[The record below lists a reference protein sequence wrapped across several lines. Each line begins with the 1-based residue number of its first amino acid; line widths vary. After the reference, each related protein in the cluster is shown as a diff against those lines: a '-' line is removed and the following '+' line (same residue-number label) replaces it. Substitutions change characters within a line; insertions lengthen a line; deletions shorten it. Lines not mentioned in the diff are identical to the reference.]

1 MLRKTVSSLAA
12 LAVVIGLAAVMGISG
27 CRKEE
32 SHAAPPERPATVGT
46 VPTSVAAL
54 EERTFPIVVEVPGT
68 VQAVQRADIA
78 PKIMGRIAAVYARE
92 GDHVRKGQPLIR
104 LEANDLA
111 AGVNQAEAAVQN
123 AQAAREQAKAGL
135 EMQRTQ
141 SSVQVQQA
149 QAAVEQAKA
158 QLAKAKQGPR
168 PEQVSQADQAVQ
180 RARAAVEQAE
190 ANLSMAKEGARGQQK
205 RQAELAVTM
214 AENQVAQA
222 EAGLASAQAALKTV
236 QADYDRVKNLF
247 DQEIVPRQKL
257 DYATLQLEQAKQGV
271 RQAQAAVNQANGGV
285 AIAKEQSSMVTEGAR
300 TQEVTMAEKAVEQAR
315 AMYEQAKSEAAMA
328 HQGGRWEDIKTAE
341 EAVNQ
346 AEQGMR
352 AAIAAQARDKV
363 SAEDVNRAQA
373 GIAQAKAGL
382 SGARAMQS
390 YAVIYAPFNGVIT
403 ARKADPGNIAMPQ
416 MPVLTIEDDSL
427 YQLVGSVPETA
438 VAGVRNGTQAPVTL
452 GSLGKTVMA
461 KVAQVVPSAD
471 PASRTFTVKVNLP
484 KVTGLASGIFG
495 RLSVTTGQ
503 EKRLVVSREAVTE
516 RNGLSGI
523 YTVDGDNKARFT
535 LVKLGK
541 EYGEVVQVLS
551 GLQMGQR
558 VLVANSGQVHDGAVV
573 QVADR

>member
-1 MLRKTVSSLAA
+1 MLRKTVSSLTA
-12 LAVVIGLAAVMGISG
+12 LAVVIGLAAVVGISG

-32 SHAAPPERPATVGT
+32 SYAAPPERAATVGAIE
-46 VPTSVAAL
+46 TSVAAL
-54 EERTFPIVVEVPGT
+54 EERTFPIVVEAPGT
-68 VQAVQRADIA
+68 VQAIQRADIA
-78 PKIMGRIAAVYARE
+78 PKIMGRIAAVYVRE
-92 GDHVRKGQPLIR
+92 GGHVRKGQPLIR
-104 LEANDLA
+104 LEAKDLA
-111 AGVNQAEAAVQN
+111 AGVSQAQAAVQN
-123 AQAAREQAKAGL
+123 ARASREQALAGL

-141 SSVQVQQA
+141 SAVQVQQA

-168 PEQVSQADQAVQ
+168 PEQVAQADQMVQ
-180 RARAAVEQAE
+180 RVKAAVEQAE
-190 ANLSMAKEGARGQQK
+190 ANLSLAKEGARGQQK
-205 RQAELAVTM
+205 QQAEQAVIIADNGVT
-214 AENQVAQA
+214 QA

-271 RQAQAAVNQANGGV
+271 RQAQAAVNQANAGV
-285 AIAKEQSSMVTEGAR
+285 VIAKEQASMVREGAR
-300 TQEVTMAEKAVEQAR
+300 TQEVIMAEKQVEQAR
-315 AMYEQAKSEAAMA
+315 AAYEQAKSEAAMA

-341 EAVNQ
+341 EAVSQ
-346 AEQGMR
+346 AEQGLR

-363 SAEDVNRAQA
+363 SAEDVKRAQA

-382 SGARAMQS
+382 DGAQAMQS

-403 ARKADPGNIAMPQ
+403 ARKADPGNMAMPQ

-438 VAGVRNGTQAPVTL
+438 VAGIRPGAQAPVKL
-452 GSLGKTVMA
+452 DSLGKTVTA
-461 KVAQVVPSAD
+461 KVAQVIPSAD

-484 KVTGLASGIFG
+484 KVNRLASGVFG
-495 RLSVTTGQ
+495 RMSVTTGQ
-503 EKRLVVSREAVTE
+503 EKRLVVSREAVME
-516 RNGLSGI
+516 RNGLSGV
-523 YTVDGDNKARFT
+523 YTVDDENKARFI

-541 EYGEVVQVLS
+541 EYGEVVQILS

-558 VLVANSGQVHDGAVV
+558 VLVANSGQVRDGAVV